1 MADSTAPDISRPF
14 GYTASILAAL
24 ILVGIALTVPAVVDG
39 RPVLF
44 ALDWAPSL
52 GISLAFMVDGLSLI
66 FGLLISGIGS
76 LIFLYATGYMGN
88 HPQFGRFVLFLFA
101 FMVSMLGL
109 VLARDLITLFL
120 FWELTSITSYLL
132 IGFDHN
138 NPRARRNALQAML
151 VTAGGGL
158 ALLAGK
164 TDQIEMTHA
173 AIAGAALL
181 LIGEIGLW
189 VGAACLGLTLFK
201 KRKAM
206 LNRLLGRRP
215 AAPSEV

>member
-1 MADSTAPDISRPF
+1 MTPIKKARTP
-14 GYTASILAAL
+14 
-24 ILVGIALTVPAVVDG
+24 LT
-39 RPVLF
+39 R
-44 ALDWAPSL
+44 
-52 GISLAFMVDGLSLI
+52 
-66 FGLLISGIGS
+66 
-76 LIFLYATGYMGN
+76 T
-88 HPQFGRFVLFLFA
+88 R
-101 FMVSMLGL
+101 
-109 VLARDLITLFL
+109 
-120 FWELTSITSYLL
+120 L
-132 IGFDHN
+132 IGFV
-138 NPRARRNALQAML
+138 AMA
-151 VTAGGGL
+151 VCAIGYVGGGL